1 MRLACS
7 LGVCANSA
15 QDKKSKKEKAK
26 DKKEKEKRAL
36 AEQKAKEKEAEKA
49 KKVAADLARVVG
61 GKLQNIKVSM
71 ELVAVDARLAQVP
84 SGILN
89 SFTSTFEKI
98 KTVLGECEEVM
109 ESGAISKL
117 SISAAK
123 EAVALA
129 KEGAKLESLVKAVFA
144 QMARI

>member
-1 MRLACS
+1 MEY
-7 LGVCANSA
+7 A
-15 QDKKSKKEKAK
+15 QTQRRTRSPAK

-98 KTVLGECEEVM
+98 KTVLGECEEVK
-109 ESGAISKL
+109 ESGATSKL
-117 SISAAK
+117 SISDAK

-129 KEGAKLESLVKAVFA
+129 KDGAKLESLVKAVFA

>member
-1 MRLACS
+1 MH
-7 LGVCANSA
+7 SA
-15 QDKKSKKEKAK
+15 QEKKSKKSKKEKAK

-49 KKVAADLARVVG
+49 KKVAADLSRVVE
-61 GKLQNIKVSM
+61 GKLRNIKVSM

-98 KTVLGECEEVM
+98 KTVLGECEEVK
-109 ESGAISKL
+109 ESGATSKL
-117 SISAAK
+117 SISDAK
-123 EAVALA
+123 QAVALA
-129 KEGAKLESLVKAVFA
+129 KDGAKIESLVKAVFA

>member
-1 MRLACS
+1 MEY
-7 LGVCANSA
+7 A
-15 QDKKSKKEKAK
+15 QTQRRTRSPAK

-98 KTVLGECEEVM
+98 KTVLGECEEVK
-109 ESGAISKL
+109 ESGATSKL
-117 SISAAK
+117 SISDAK